1 MNVTTPLHVA
11 IRQACE
17 ADVPLLLSF
26 IRRLAEYEKLAHE
39 VRATEEVL
47 QDSLFGN
54 RRVAEAVLA
63 YAGDVPAG
71 FAVFFHNFS
80 TFTGRP
86 GVYLEDLFVDP
97 EYRGSGIGKALLG
110 YLEGVARERGC
121 GHLQWAVLKWNQS
134 AIDFYEKRG
143 AQPLDDWTIY
153 RLGLGPVGPPVNPD

>member
-1 MNVTTPLHVA
+1 MTTSPHVA

-47 QDSLFGN
+47 RDSIFGN
-54 RRVAEAVLA
+54 RRVAEAVFA
-63 YAGDVPAG
+63 YAGDAPAG

-86 GVYLEDLFVDP
+86 GIYLEDLFVDP
-97 EYRGSGIGKALLG
+97 EYRGLGIGKALLG
-110 YLEGVARERGC
+110 HVESVARERGC
-121 GHLQWAVLKWNQS
+121 SRLQWAVLKWNQS
-134 AIDFYEKRG
+134 AIDFYEKLG
-143 AQPLDDWTIY
+143 ARPLDDWTIY
-153 RLGLGPVGPPVNPD
+153 RLGLDSVRTPINAD